1 MRFAVGAAQEYG
13 LCSERYQPRRAEAGV
28 PHTVIRAH
36 LDDFLRSAAGRADG
50 RMRVALRRAWCDGT
64 THLLFVPLE
73 FLEG

>member
-1 MRFAVGAAQEYG
+1 M
-13 LCSERYQPRRAEAGV
+13 